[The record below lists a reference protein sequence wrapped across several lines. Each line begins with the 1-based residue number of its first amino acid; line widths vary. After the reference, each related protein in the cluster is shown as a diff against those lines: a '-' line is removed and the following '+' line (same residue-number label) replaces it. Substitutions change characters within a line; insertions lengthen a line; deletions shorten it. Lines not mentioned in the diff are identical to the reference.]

1 MLFSILYSIRN
12 YLNSH
17 YFKKE
22 IVTLKSCYSFQKHAH
37 STIYFFHF
45 VFQTGLSLLICYVV
59 SRVLQHEYRELYRHL
74 RTMYPEPPEWKLN
87 AICFFVHTI
96 IIYLH
101 VVLRFDRGVICIVL
115 SNIAV
120 FLFLFKYSFCLHMYI
135 VWLYGKG

>member
-1 MLFSILYSIRN
+1 MLQFSKTCTQYYIFL
-12 YLNSH
+12 
-17 YFKKE
+17 
-22 IVTLKSCYSFQKHAH
+22 SFCFSDRVVSANI